1 MDIGIYNILM
11 ILIAT
16 FNKDV
21 SISDLKQG
29 NTIYDFLK
37 NNSNCIYDTFAYIE
51 YYEELLNRL
60 NQENFDCDNMY
71 NNCLLSP
78 DVIELLLYYDKK
90 SKEEIQLLLVYQR
103 DLLSKYFKV
112 IGVMLATFFNRYK
125 NFDELV
131 YELKILLKYEYKL
144 GDSRVKVRK
153 LIK

>member
-1 MDIGIYNILM
+1 
-11 ILIAT
+11 
-16 FNKDV
+16 
-21 SISDLKQG
+21 
-29 NTIYDFLK
+29 
-37 NNSNCIYDTFAYIE
+37 
-51 YYEELLNRL
+51 
-60 NQENFDCDNMY
+60 MY